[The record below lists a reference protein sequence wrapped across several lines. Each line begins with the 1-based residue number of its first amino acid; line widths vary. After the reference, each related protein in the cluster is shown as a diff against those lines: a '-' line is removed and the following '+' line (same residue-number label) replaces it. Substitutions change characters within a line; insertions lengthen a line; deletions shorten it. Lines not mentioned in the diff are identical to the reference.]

1 MVESLMLAAG
11 ASAGTAS
18 TVGTIVSGIGTLP
31 SVMGAMSGG
40 RAEQQ
45 RAQYEAQM
53 RANEAQREREL
64 GELRAGR
71 KRDEAERLAATPR
84 ARMAGGGGNIAQG
97 SALLAQE
104 DLAEEGEFNALLLEA
119 DADAKVDSLMAERE
133 LSLAAGRDA
142 MRSSVFRGGSTLLK
156 SAAKFG

>member
-1 MVESLMLAAG
+1 
-11 ASAGTAS
+11 
-18 TVGTIVSGIGTLP
+18 
-31 SVMGAMSGG
+31 MSGG

-71 KRDEAERLAATPR
+71 KRDEAERLAATQR

-133 LSLAAGRDA
+133 LSLAAGKDA

>member
-1 MVESLMLAAG
+1 MVSAVLTQMGVA
-11 ASAGTAS
+11 AGTAS
-18 TVGTIVSGIGTLP
+18 TIGSIVSGIGTLT
-31 SVMGAMSGG
+31 SVMGAISGG
-40 RAEQQ
+40 KAENQ
-45 RAQYEAQM
+45 RAQYEAQA

-71 KRDEAERLAATPR
+71 KRDETERIAATQR

-133 LSLAAGRDA
+133 LSLAAGSDA

-156 SAAKFG
+156 DAAKFG